1 MSNAHSVNRWRRAA
15 CLLAGLTFIVIV
27 GLWGRAQEQ
36 PAKELRVIIPVY
48 GSEDVVL
55 VEKYLRP
62 GDLVVVAPPGSEMMA
77 AGQSEIEAWIEK
89 TKALKQ
95 RHPEIETIFNF
106 DSLEKMRQWI
116 ARLPAEVDWV
126 SYDYER
132 WQFTPEFDVSEE
144 RTRKSFEEARR
155 LAHQHRKRLLLT
167 PSAFYNARIVE
178 LRVQQGV
185 LPPGTRP
192 WDFAT
197 LARLGDGFN
206 AQLQFGIKDLAWLEE
221 TARSMVAELRQK
233 SPHTLFAIQV
243 GVMAAERQQLTD
255 EELKKAVAIIRESGA
270 DGLTIWFTPEKADW
284 GEKVLRM
291 VRQRRPKVYIS
302 VDMDGTGGTV
312 HGSDVGSND
321 PDYQMFRRVL
331 TDEVN
336 AAIEGALRAGA
347 GEILVEEHHGAR
359 DFRNILLD
367 QLHPQ
372 ARLIRGWPRPRGGIT
387 GLDSSFD
394 AAMFLGY
401 HAREGTPRAVLA
413 HTFFPQAV
421 ADFRINGRSVG
432 EGEFN
437 ALVAGAM
444 GVPVVL
450 VAGDNVVVEQMRQFL
465 GDVEGVAVKQALSKT
480 AAIVV
485 PPSVSAARIREAAE
499 RALRRLQ
506 DFTPVKMTL
515 PYRAEFD
522 YKPGWEERIGQVA
535 ERYPE
540 IKRTAPRTLARA
552 CQNMDELIDFYV
564 KALGIEVEELERP
577 ARGQGAETSSPG
589 AGASTQRSSP
599 ASGRLG
605 RTSPII
611 LILPTYR
618 DVGALI
624 EAWNQGLGK
633 PFDLV
638 VNMPTPDDMMDMSR
652 LERNFARLKFGEH
665 AWVTPSF
672 ALVQRGEAKIP
683 ATVKWFFYDPEP
695 WEHTPKEELADL
707 VATSKAIRAFC
718 DERGLKVGITPIYAK
733 FEDNFDLEKIKQIAR
748 YYDAYI
754 VQAQN
759 SQKDTAQRERLVNF
773 LRELSDAIHR
783 VNPRCLLGVQLGS
796 ADRYGDG
803 TPGSGVKA
811 AMALYEATKDFVQI
825 YAVWWEP
832 DEQRMIELLQALD
845 ASK

>member
-1 MSNAHSVNRWRRAA
+1 MIRKAGWRLVGLIM
-15 CLLAGLTFIVIV
+15 CLGLIV
-27 GLWGRAQEQ
+27 GFCVWAGAKE
-36 PAKELRVIIPVY
+36 PSTKELRLIIPLY
-48 GSEDVVL
+48 GPQEMVF

-62 GDLVVVAPPGSEMMA
+62 GDLVVVAPPGPEMMA
-77 AGQSEIEAWIEK
+77 AGQSEFDAWIEK
-89 TKALKQ
+89 TKAFKQ
-95 RHPEIETIFNF
+95 RHPEIEAIFNF

-155 LAHQHRKRLLLT
+155 LAQQHGKRLLLT

-178 LRVQQGV
+178 LRVKQGA

-192 WDFAT
+192 WDFAS

-233 SPHTLFAIQV
+233 SPHTFFAIQV

-255 EELKKAVAIIRESGA
+255 EELQKAVAIIRQSGA
-270 DGLTIWFTPEKADW
+270 DALTIWFTPEKADW
-284 GEKVLRM
+284 GEKILRM
-291 VRQRRPKVYIS
+291 VRERRLKVYIS

-312 HGSDVGSND
+312 HGSDVGGND

-336 AAIEGALRAGA
+336 AAIEGALRVGA

-359 DFRNILLD
+359 EFRNVLLD

-465 GDVEGVAVKQALSKT
+465 GDVEGVTVKQALSKT

-499 RALRRLQ
+499 RALRRLR
-506 DFTPVKMTL
+506 DFKPVKMTL

-540 IKRTAPRTLARA
+540 IKRTAPRTLART
-552 CQNMDELIDFYV
+552 CQNVDELIDFYV
-564 KALGIEVEELERP
+564 KALGIEVEEPERP
-577 ARGQGAETSSPG
+577 ARGQGAGTSRPG
-589 AGASTQRSSP
+589 AGASTQSSSP

-638 VNMPTPDDMMDMSR
+638 VNMPTPEDLQDTSR
-652 LERNFARLKFGEH
+652 LERNFARVKFGQH

-672 ALVQRGEAKIP
+672 ALVQQGEAKIP

-695 WEHTPKEELADL
+695 WEHTPKEELENL

-718 DERGLKVGITPIYAK
+718 NERGMKAGITPIYPK
-733 FEDNFDLEKIKQIAR
+733 FEDNFDLEKIAEVAR

-754 VQAQN
+754 VQAQDA
-759 SQKDTAQRERLVNF
+759 QKDPIQRERMVKY
-773 LRELSDAIHR
+773 LRELKEAIHR
-783 VNPRCLLGVQLGS
+783 VNPRCLVGVQLGS
-796 ADRYGDG
+796 ADRFGDS
-803 TPGSGVKA
+803 TPGGGVRA
-811 AMALYEATKDFVQI
+811 ALALYEATKDFIQI
-825 YAVWWEP
+825 YTVWWEP
-832 DEQRMIELLQALD
+832 DEQRMIQLLRAME
-845 ASK
+845 ASSR